1 MPRGS
6 SARLYAKL
14 HARPARPTRSSPAGP
29 PGATARYR
37 THTETVSSDACEDR
51 ERSARRPRA
60 PGGGG
65 PGGTRT
71 KEGRTLTGSTP
82 ERPKR
87 GRPSRLSREHIVTA
101 AYEIIVKEGAENLT
115 MRRLAGALGS
125 TAMAVYHHVRDKDE
139 LLTLTLEHAAR
150 TLPRPELPEE
160 PRERLAAVCGLMHQ
174 AFVSNPW
181 VVPIVARGEP
191 AGMPAVWMT
200 EEIVAALVGCGLSRE
215 RAVEAH
221 RTIWYYTTGQIL
233 ATVPR
238 PGGPPPED
246 RIAADGERPA
256 GAEGRHGYLRG
267 VRHILDGVLPAPG
280 SH

>member
-1 MPRGS
+1 MRRRVTVRIRKQYPQTP
-6 SARLYAKL
+6 AKI
-14 HARPARPTRSSPAGP
+14 RN
-29 PGATARYR
+29 
-37 THTETVSSDACEDR
+37 TVT
-51 ERSARRPRA
+51 RRPCA
-60 PGGGG
+60 PVGGG
-65 PGGTRT
+65 PGDTRT
-71 KEGRTLTGSTP
+71 REGRTLTGSTP
-82 ERPKR
+82 QRPKR

-101 AYEIIVKEGAENLT
+101 AYEIILKEGAENLT
-115 MRRLAGALGS
+115 MRRLASALGS

-150 TLPRPELPEE
+150 ALPRPELPEE
-160 PRERLAAVCGLMHQ
+160 PRERLATVCGLMHQ

-191 AGMPAVWMT
+191 ADMPAVWMT
-200 EEIVAALVGCGLSRE
+200 EEIVGALVGCGLSRE

-221 RTIWYYTTGQIL
+221 RTIWYYTAGQIL

-238 PGGPPPED
+238 PGGPGLPS
-246 RIAADGERPA
+246 AAAPA
-256 GAEGRHGYLRG
+256 GPEGRNHYLRG